1 MAEIETKKYTPQ
13 ERARDKYYQR
23 NFGITLEDYNRI
35 LASQNGGCAVCG
47 FRPLN
52 GQHMN
57 LAVDHAH
64 FKVLAIRSTNT
75 GREGDEKG
83 WLTSVPEYNVLCWAK
98 TKTEAVKLAKKIA
111 MPKSVRGLLCM
122 FDNRFVLGAAGRH
135 PILRLRDNPELF
147 TLAEKYLKNNL
158 TNNPNS
164 SKI

>member
-1 MAEIETKKYTPQ
+1 MAGSQGKSQAQKD
-13 ERARDKYYQR
+13 RSRDNYYRRQ
-23 NFGITLEDYNRI
+23 FGITLEDYNTI
-35 LASQNGGCAVCG
+35 LAKQNGCCAVCG

-57 LAVDHAH
+57 LAVDHEH
-64 FKVLAIRSTNT
+64 FKVQSFRDLDGWVSTVP
-75 GREGDEKG
+75 KF
-83 WLTSVPEYNVLCWAK
+83 SVTIWAK
-98 TKTEAVKLAKKIA
+98 TKAESVKLAKSLA

>member
-1 MAEIETKKYTPQ
+1 MAEIEAKKYTPQ
-13 ERARDKYYQR
+13 ERARNNYYIR

-57 LAVDHAH
+57 LAVDHEH
-64 FKVLAIRSTNT
+64 FKVQSFRDLDGWVSTVP
-75 GREGDEKG
+75 KF
-83 WLTSVPEYNVLCWAK
+83 SVTIWAK
-98 TKTEAVKLAKKIA
+98 TKAESVKLAKKLA

-158 TNNPNS
+158 TNKPNNS
-164 SKI
+164 TIKDINESH